1 MSDHGA
7 ATNGPVPGGNGNA
20 DVVDG
25 IAQQLELPES
35 AVHEDFH
42 RGLKERH
49 IQMIAI
55 GGAIGVGLFLGS
67 AKAIQQAGPSL
78 LLSYAVAGVAIFLI
92 MRALGELLLYRPVAG
107 SFATYADE
115 FVGPWAGF
123 VTAWTY
129 WLMWV
134 VIAMAEITAA
144 GIYVQYWVPGLPQWV
159 PALAALVLLLGVN
172 LIAVGVFGEFEFWFA
187 IIKVVTIIG
196 MIILGL
202 AIIVLG
208 ISDLGHTASFS
219 HLWSAGGFFPKGFKG
234 PFLALQI
241 VMFAFLGVELI
252 GVTAGEAQKPE
263 KTIPSAINKVIWR
276 ILIFYIGA
284 LLIIMSLVAW
294 NRLNPSES
302 PFVLVFS
309 KIGIPTAAGII
320 NFVVLT
326 AALSSCNSG
335 IFSTGR
341 MLYTLAGFR
350 QAPAALHKVSRHK
363 VPATGMLVSF
373 VAMLGGVLLNYFIPA
388 SAFAYITSIATVC
401 GLFVWGMVMCSHLS
415 YRRAVNAGRLPEGKF
430 RMPLTPGGNWF
441 VLGFLALVLVLLAF
455 NKDTRIALYVTP
467 IWVLVMVI
475 GYFASR
481 SHHIRLSPVPAAA
494 GTYAP
499 APAILPKKPTAGPT
513 GSPPTAGPTGSPA

>member
-1 MSDHGA
+1 MNPPAVPPETNGA
-7 ATNGPVPGGNGNA
+7 AGQLALPGEA
-20 DVVDG
+20 
-25 IAQQLELPES
+25 AQ
-35 AVHEDFH
+35 EDFH

-78 LLSYAVAGVAIFLI
+78 IVSYVVAGVAIFLI

-123 VTAWTY
+123 ATAWTY

-144 GIYVQYWVPGLPQWV
+144 GIYVQYWLPGLPQWI
-159 PALAALVLLLGVN
+159 PALIALVVLLGIN
-172 LIAVGVFGEFEFWFA
+172 LTAVGMFGEFEFWFA
-187 IIKVVTIIG
+187 IIKVITIIG
-196 MIILGL
+196 MILLGV
-202 AIIVLG
+202 AIIVFG
-208 ISDLGHTASFS
+208 ISALGDSAGFS
-219 HLWSAGGFFPKGFKG
+219 NLWSSDGFFPKGFKG

-252 GVTAGEAQKPE
+252 GVTAGEAQNPE

-276 ILIFYIGA
+276 ILIFYVGA
-284 LLIIMSLVAW
+284 LTVIMSLVAW
-294 NRLNPSES
+294 NHLDPKDS
-302 PFVLVFS
+302 PFVVVFS
-309 KIGIPTAAGII
+309 KVGIPAAAGIV

-350 QAPAALHKVSRHK
+350 QAPAALRKVSRQK
-363 VPATGMLVSF
+363 VPAMGMIVSF
-373 VAMLGGVLLNYFIPA
+373 VAMLGGVGLNYFIPA
-388 SAFAYITSIATVC
+388 RAFAYITSIATVC
-401 GLFVWGMVMCSHLS
+401 GLFVWAMVMVSHLG
-415 YRRAVNAGRLPEGKF
+415 YRRTVNAGRLPEGAF

-441 VLGFLALVLVLLAF
+441 VLAFLALVLVLLGF
-455 NKDTRIALYVTP
+455 NSDTRIALYVTP
-467 IWVLVMVI
+467 VWVLALTI
-475 GYFASR
+475 GYLASR
-481 SHHIRLSPVPAAA
+481 AHHVRLTPVAVAGATSVRKPKPPAPSGPTVGPTASPV
-494 GTYAP
+494 
-499 APAILPKKPTAGPT
+499 
-513 GSPPTAGPTGSPA
+513 

>member
-1 MSDHGA
+1 VASTVEHD
-7 ATNGPVPGGNGNA
+7 A
-20 DVVDG
+20 DSSVQHIEPAGD
-25 IAQQLELPES
+25 
-35 AVHEDFH
+35 AVEEEFH

-67 AKAIQQAGPSL
+67 ASAIQKAGPSL

-92 MRALGELLLYRPVAG
+92 MRALGELLMYRPVAG

-123 VTAWTY
+123 VTGWTY

-134 VIAMAEITAA
+134 VIGMAEITAA
-144 GIYVQYWVPGLPQWV
+144 GIYVQYWLPEVPRWI
-159 PALAALVLLLGVN
+159 PALVALVVLLGVN
-172 LIAVGVFGEFEFWFA
+172 LVAVGLFGEFEFWFA
-187 IIKVVTIIG
+187 IIKVVTIIA
-196 MIILGL
+196 MILIGL
-202 AIIVLG
+202 AIILFGVSAL
-208 ISDLGHTASFS
+208 SHSASFS
-219 HLWSAGGFFPKGFKG
+219 NLWSKGGFFPKGLDG

-252 GVTAGEAQKPE
+252 GVTAGEAQNPE

-284 LLIIMSLVAW
+284 LTIIMSLVAW
-294 NRLNPSES
+294 NRLDPKES
-302 PFVLVFS
+302 PFVVVFDRV
-309 KIGIPTAAGII
+309 GIPTAGGIV

-350 QAPAALHKVSRHK
+350 QAPAALRRVSRRK
-363 VPATGMLVSF
+363 VPAVGLAVSF
-373 VAMLGGVLLNYFIPA
+373 SVMLIGVAINYFIPQR
-388 SAFAYITSIATVC
+388 AFTYITSVATVC
-401 GLFVWGMVMCSHLS
+401 GLFVWAMIMFIHLR
-415 YRRAVNAGRLPEGKF
+415 YRRYVDAARLPESNF
-430 RMPLTPGGNWF
+430 RMPASPAANWF
-441 VLGFLALVLVLLAF
+441 VLGFLAMVLVLLAF
-455 NKDTRIALYVTP
+455 NKDTVIALYVAP
-467 IWVLVMVI
+467 VWIVVLVV

-481 SHHIRLSPVPAAA
+481 AHHIRLTPE
-494 GTYAP
+494 P
-499 APAILPKKPTAGPT
+499 APAGTHTADPGGP
-513 GSPPTAGPTGSPA
+513 

>member
-1 MSDHGA
+1 MDRP
-7 ATNGPVPGGNGNA
+7 ATHKRAV
-20 DVVDG
+20 
-25 IAQQLELPES
+25 ES
-35 AVHEDFH
+35 TAPQFVSPDEAVQEDFH

-78 LLSYAVAGVAIFLI
+78 LVSYAVAGVAIFLI

-144 GIYVQYWVPGLPQWV
+144 GIYMQYWLPGLPQWI
-159 PALAALVLLLGVN
+159 PALIALVLLLGVN

-187 IIKVVTIIG
+187 IIKVVTIVG
-196 MIILGL
+196 MIVLGL
-202 AIIVLG
+202 GIIVLG
-208 ISDLGHTASFS
+208 ISELSHSASFS
-219 HLWSAGGFFPKGFKG
+219 NLWSHRGFFPKGFKG
-234 PFLALQI
+234 PFLAWQ
-241 VMFAFLGVELI
+241 VGMFAFLGVELI
-252 GVTAGEAQKPE
+252 GVTAGEAQNPE

-284 LLIIMSLVAW
+284 LTIIMSLVAW
-294 NRLNPSES
+294 NHLNPSQS
-302 PFVLVFS
+302 PFVVVFS
-309 KIGIPTAAGII
+309 RVGIPTAAGII

-341 MLYTLAGFR
+341 MLYTLAGYR
-350 QAPAALHKVSRHK
+350 QAPAALRKVSRHK
-363 VPATGMLVSF
+363 VPAAGMMVSF
-373 VAMLGGVLLNYFIPA
+373 VAMLGGVLLNYLIPA
-388 SAFAYITSIATVC
+388 NAFAYITSIATVC
-401 GLFVWGMVMCSHLS
+401 GLFVWGMVMFSHLS
-415 YRRAVNAGRLPEGKF
+415 YRRVVNAGRLPEGKF

-455 NKDTRIALYVTP
+455 NHDTRIALYVTP

-481 SHHIRLSPVPAAA
+481 GHHVRLTPVGAAA

-499 APAILPKKPTAGPT
+499 EPPPASKKPTAGPSA
-513 GSPPTAGPTGSPA
+513 SPPTTGPTASPA

>member
-1 MSDHGA
+1 MDHS
-7 ATNGPVPGGNGNA
+7 ATPPESA
-20 DVVDG
+20 
-25 IAQQLELPES
+25 AQQFVLPDE
-35 AVHEDFH
+35 AVHEDLH

-78 LLSYAVAGVAIFLI
+78 LLAYVVAGAVIFLI
-92 MRALGELLLYRPVAG
+92 MRALGELMLYRPVAG

-123 VTAWTY
+123 ATAWTY

-144 GIYVQYWVPGLPQWV
+144 GIYVQYWLPGLPQWV

-172 LIAVGVFGEFEFWFA
+172 LIAVGLFGEFEFWFA

-196 MIILGL
+196 MILLGL
-202 AIIVLG
+202 AIILLG
-208 ISDLGHTASFS
+208 ISDLSHTASFS
-219 HLWSAGGFFPKGFKG
+219 NLWSKGGFFPKGFSG

-252 GVTAGEAQKPE
+252 GVTAGEAQNPE

-276 ILIFYIGA
+276 ILIFYVGA
-284 LLIIMSLVAW
+284 LVIIMSLVAW
-294 NRLNPSES
+294 NHLDPGQS
-302 PFVLVFS
+302 PFVVVFS
-309 KIGIPTAAGII
+309 KVGIPTAAGIV

-350 QAPAALHKVSRHK
+350 QAPRALRKVSRHK
-363 VPATGMLVSF
+363 VPAAGMVVSF
-373 VAMLGGVLLNYFIPA
+373 VAMLGGVILNYFIPA

-401 GLFVWGMVMCSHLS
+401 GLFVWGMVMFSHLR
-415 YRRAVNAGRLPEGKF
+415 YRKAVNAKRLPEGKF

-441 VLGFLALVLVLLAF
+441 AIGFLALVLVLLAF
-455 NKDTRIALYVTP
+455 NHDTRIALYVAP
-467 IWVLVMVI
+467 VWVLVMVV
-475 GYFASR
+475 GYVASR
-481 SHHIRLSPVPAAA
+481 GHHVRLTPLPAAA
-494 GTYAP
+494 GTRALNPTP
-499 APAILPKKPTAGPT
+499 AAKKPTAGPT
-513 GSPPTAGPTGSPA
+513 ASPPAAGPTATPA

>member
-1 MSDHGA
+1 MDRA
-7 ATNGPVPGGNGNA
+7 ATHEREVESA
-20 DVVDG
+20 
-25 IAQQLELPES
+25 AQPFVLPDE

-78 LLSYAVAGVAIFLI
+78 LLAYAVAGVVIFLI
-92 MRALGELLLYRPVAG
+92 MRALGELMLYRPVSG

-123 VTAWTY
+123 ATAWTY

-159 PALAALVLLLGVN
+159 PALAALVVLLGVN

-196 MIILGL
+196 MILLGL
-202 AIIVLG
+202 AIILLG
-208 ISDLGHTASFS
+208 ISDLSHTASFS
-219 HLWSAGGFFPKGFKG
+219 NLWSHGGFFPKGFSG

-252 GVTAGEAQKPE
+252 GVTAGEAQNPE

-276 ILIFYIGA
+276 ILIFYVGA
-284 LLIIMSLVAW
+284 LTIIMSLVAW
-294 NRLNPSES
+294 NHLNPSQS
-302 PFVLVFS
+302 PFVVVFS
-309 KIGIPTAAGII
+309 RVGIPTAAGIV

-350 QAPAALHKVSRHK
+350 QAPASLRKVSRHK
-363 VPATGMLVSF
+363 VPAVGMMVSF
-373 VAMLGGVLLNYFIPA
+373 VAMLGGVVSELLHSCQRVCLHHEHRDRLWAVRVGDGHGLA
-388 SAFAYITSIATVC
+388 SAVPQSGQRQAAARGQVPNAAHAGWELVRA
-401 GLFVWGMVMCSHLS
+401 GLPGVG
-415 YRRAVNAGRLPEGKF
+415 AGAAGVQPRHQDRVVRGPCVGVGDGGRIFRLARTPHPTDPSAGHGGCARLPSQSRPGLPGQLSG
-430 RMPLTPGGNWF
+430 PLRDQRDF
-441 VLGFLALVLVLLAF
+441 F
-455 NKDTRIALYVTP
+455 
-467 IWVLVMVI
+467 
-475 GYFASR
+475 
-481 SHHIRLSPVPAAA
+481 
-494 GTYAP
+494 
-499 APAILPKKPTAGPT
+499 
-513 GSPPTAGPTGSPA
+513 